1 MKESKGKGI
10 NVALFS
16 KMEGRIFTMRGQR
29 VMMDA
34 DLAELYGVQ
43 TKVLLQAV
51 KRNIVRF
58 PPDFMF
64 QLSKEE
70 AESLRSQ
77 FVTSKTGGRGGRRY
91 LPFVF
96 AEHGVAMLSSVLKSE
111 TAIQVN
117 IALVRAFVR
126 MREILMEHRELAR
139 KVHEHEKRLDGQDE
153 VIISIVEEMRK
164 RRTALPPAK
173 AKRKIGFGK
182 R

>member
-1 MKESKGKGI
+1 MSI
-10 NVALFS
+10 TLFS

-29 VMMDA
+29 VMLDA

-43 TKVLLQAV
+43 TKVLLQAM
-51 KRNIVRF
+51 KRNIARF

-77 FVTSKTGGRGGRRY
+77 FVTSKTEGRGGRRY
-91 LPFVF
+91 LPYVF

-117 IALVRAFVR
+117 IAIIRAFIK
-126 MREILMEHRELAR
+126 MRDVLAGHKELAR
-139 KVHEHEKRLDGQDE
+139 KVDEHEHRLNDQDE

-164 RRTALPPAK
+164 QRTALSPAK
-173 AKRKIGFGK
+173 PKRKIGFSK
-182 R
+182 